1 MKRKQI
7 TIAIDG
13 PAGSG
18 KSTIAKEIAKAI
30 GLIYIDT
37 GAMYRAVTLKAIEE
51 EIPFANESA
60 LTELAKKVSLEFKR
74 MSDGGLH
81 LFMDGRDVSDGIR
94 TQEVSRGVSAV
105 SAVEGVRKIMVKR
118 QQQLG
123 TEGNVVMDGRDIGAK
138 VLPQADLKIYLTAS
152 IKERANRRWR
162 ELTKKGVSVT
172 REEIEESLKQ
182 RDEMDSK
189 RKIDPLMPAPDSIT
203 IDTTD
208 LGIEEVAQEIL
219 RMARRK
225 INVL

>member
-37 GAMYRAVTLKAIEE
+37 GAMYRAVTLKAVKE
-51 EIPFANESA
+51 EIPFTHESA
-60 LTELAKKVSLEFKR
+60 LTELAKRVSLEFK
-74 MSDGGLH
+74 MMPDGSLH
-81 LFMDGRDVSDGIR
+81 LFMDGRDVSEGIR
-94 TQEVSRGVSAV
+94 TQEVNRGVSAV
-105 SAVEGVRKIMVKR
+105 SAVEGVRKIMVER
-118 QQQLG
+118 QRQLG
-123 TEGNVVMDGRDIGAK
+123 AEGNVVMDGRDIGAK

-162 ELTKKGVSVT
+162 ELTEKGVSVSK
-172 REEIEESLKQ
+172 EEIEASLKQ

-189 RKIDPLMPAPDSIT
+189 RRIDPLMPAPDSII

-208 LGIEEVAQEIL
+208 LEIEEIVEEIL
-219 RMARRK
+219 GLARRK

>member
-37 GAMYRAVTLKAIEE
+37 GAMYRAVTLKAVKE
-51 EIPFANESA
+51 EIPFTHESA
-60 LTELAKKVSLEFKR
+60 LTELAKRVSLEFK
-74 MSDGGLH
+74 MMPDGSLH
-81 LFMDGRDVSDGIR
+81 LFMDGRDVSEGIR
-94 TQEVSRGVSAV
+94 TQEVNRGVSAV

-118 QQQLG
+118 QRQLG
-123 TEGNVVMDGRDIGAK
+123 AEGNVVMDGRDIGAK

-162 ELTKKGVSVT
+162 ELTEKGVSVSK
-172 REEIEESLKQ
+172 EEIEASLKQ

-189 RKIDPLMPAPDSIT
+189 RRIDPLMPAPDSII

-208 LGIEEVAQEIL
+208 LEIEEIVEEIL
-219 RMARRK
+219 GLARRK